1 MGMNKMKKVLV
12 VCGNGLGSSMIVEM
26 NANAILKDL
35 GIEADVSHTDLTT
48 AKTEPAD
55 LYIGSEDIVGSLEDG
70 KKNIYKLKNIMDKKE
85 LRAALE
91 NNL

>member
-1 MGMNKMKKVLV
+1 MKKVLV

-26 NANAILKDL
+26 NVKSALKEM
-35 GIEADVSHTDLTT
+35 GQEADVSHTDLTS

-55 LYIGSEDIVGSLEDG
+55 LYLGSGDIVGHLEDG
-70 KKNIYKLKNIMDKKE
+70 KKNVVSLNNLMDKKE
-85 LRAALE
+85 LREALE